1 MFITCRK
8 TTQVTRS
15 FLVIQSVS
23 LTSAALE
30 AFAEAC
36 LCFLVSASAAKKKKK
51 KNAVAIKF
59 LGILK
64 KYVSPKKKKEN
75 QCFA

>member
-36 LCFLVSASAAKKKKK
+36 LCFLVSASAVKKKK